1 MGAQGHNMPRYSE
14 ERKQAILS
22 KLQPPLSLS
31 VAEVSRTEGIGL
43 QTLYNWRNHAREQGQ
58 PMPSSNRSPDN
69 WSSETKLATIIE
81 TAALS
86 ESELSEYCRS
96 KGLYIEQIKEWRAT
110 ALTGFNSSKQQSLK
124 DKRQQQT
131 DRKQIKQLERELAR
145 KEKALAETAALLVLR
160 KKLDAFWQEFDD
172 D

>member
-1 MGAQGHNMPRYSE
+1 MPRYSE

-43 QTLYNWRNHAREQGQ
+43 QTLYNWRTKAREQGQ
-58 PMPSSNRSPDN
+58 PMPERTRIPDN
-69 WSSETKLATIIE
+69 WTNETKLATVIE

-96 KGLYIEQIKEWRAT
+96 RGLYIEQIKAWRT
-110 ALTGFNSSKQQSLK
+110 DALKDFSSSKQQSLK
-124 DKRQQQT
+124 DKRQQQA
-131 DRKQIKQLERELAR
+131 DRKHIKQLERELNR
-145 KEKALAETAALLVLR
+145 KDKALSETAALLVLR
-160 KKLDAFWQEFDD
+160 KKLDAFWQEHEDD
-172 D
+172 

>member
-1 MGAQGHNMPRYSE
+1 MPRYSK
-14 ERKQAILS
+14 ERRQAILS

-43 QTLYNWRNHAREQGQ
+43 QTLYNWRNQARERGQ
-58 PMPSSNRSPDN
+58 PMPTNNTTPDN
-69 WSSETKLATIIE
+69 WTNETKLATVIE

-96 KGLYIEQIKEWRAT
+96 KGLYVEQIKAWRAS
-110 ALTGFNSSKQQSLK
+110 ALQGFSSSKPQSLK

-131 DRKQIKQLERELAR
+131 DRKQIKQLTRELAR
-145 KEKALAETAALLVLR
+145 KERALAETAALLVLR
-160 KKLDAFWQEFDD
+160 KKLDAFWQDNEDD
-172 D
+172 

>member
-1 MGAQGHNMPRYSE
+1 MPRYSDE
-14 ERKQAILS
+14 HKQTILS

-31 VAEVSRTEGIGL
+31 IADVSRTEGIGL
-43 QTLYNWRNHAREQGQ
+43 QTLYNWRNQAREQGH
-58 PMPSSNRSPDN
+58 PMPTNKRTPDD
-69 WSSETKLATIIE
+69 WTSETKLATIIE

-96 KGLYIEQIKEWRAT
+96 KGLYVEQIKAWRAS
-110 ALTGFNSSKQQSLK
+110 ALQGFGSSKQQSLK

-131 DRKQIKQLERELAR
+131 DRKQIKQLTRELAR